1 MDVGGLW
8 AKELAGGYRRKADGA
23 GAGKGSPASSAAD
36 DLCPACK
43 RNGRVYCPHK
53 PVLAIQAE
61 MAQQMNKTDFFGPSP
76 PNVFVGHYGYPTINW
91 GPMVALQDGIPD
103 NPRDWYGWG
112 FDEIVRARSLQVRG
126 KKEGGV
132 RIAAVSPGMG
142 REASVPQLLARAQE
156 AALSSAPVDVEVH
169 FSKAPAMRLEF
180 GSVHQPM
187 GASAPLEKLALADN
201 PKVPK
206 KVDEVIG
213 EGLKAGEAMS
223 ELAHDGLDEHYLTRL
238 LTAGLLGKPSSR
250 KLVPTRWGIT
260 AVDDTLAK
268 MHMQSIRDMAQGSDF
283 LLYCNE
289 YLANRFTILLL
300 PGAWEYEGF
309 EAWVGPSGKFAVSRE
324 SEPFDG
330 RSDYAASQGG
340 GYYAARLGVAE
351 ALAEKVKRQYRVVVI
366 REILPEYD
374 LPVGVWEIREN
385 VRHAFMQKGE
395 TFATQEEL
403 LAAVRARLRLPLTTY
418 SSRSGVLRQKRLMEF

>member
-1 MDVGGLW
+1 MDVGKLW
-8 AKELAGGYRRKADGA
+8 KESKT
-23 GAGKGSPASSAAD
+23 KGEKGRQMPEGRSLD
-36 DLCPACK
+36 DLCPACR

-61 MAQQMNKTDFFGPSP
+61 LAQQLNKQDFFGPSP

-91 GPMVALQDGIPD
+91 GPMVALQDNIPD
-103 NPRDWYGWG
+103 NPREWYGWG
-112 FDEIVRARSLQVRG
+112 FDQIVRARSLQVRG

-132 RIAAVSPGMG
+132 RIAAISPGLG
-142 REASVPQLLARAQE
+142 REASVPKLLLQAQE
-156 AALSSAPVDVEVH
+156 AALSSSPVDVEVH
-169 FSKAPAMRLEF
+169 FSKAPTMRLEF
-180 GSVHQPM
+180 QSVHQPM
-187 GASAPLEKLALADN
+187 GASAPLEKLSLADN

-206 KVDEVIG
+206 KVDEVVG
-213 EGLKAGEAMS
+213 EGMKAQEAMGV
-223 ELAHDGLDEHYLTRL
+223 LAESGLDEHYLTRL
-238 LTAGLLGKPSSR
+238 LTAGLLGKPSAR

-268 MHMQSIRDMAQGSDF
+268 GHMEEIRKMQQGSEYR
-283 LLYCNE
+283 LYCNE

-309 EAWVGPSGKFAVSRE
+309 EAWVGPDGRSAVSRE
-324 SEPFDG
+324 NEPFDG

-351 ALAEKVKRQYRVVVI
+351 ALDEKIRRQYRVVVI

-385 VRHAFMQKGE
+385 VRHAFLSAPRKFD
-395 TFATQEEL
+395 TREEL
-403 LAAVRARLRLPLTTY
+403 LSAVQARLALPLPTY
-418 SSRSGVLRQKRLMEF
+418 LKKSQLLNQRKLADF